1 MLLIRMVYS
10 GLAVVLGALTA
21 APLQAQAAPVL
32 DLQSAWDAARV
43 QDPAYQAALAARRAG
58 LEPEAQAYAAML
70 PNVSLTSSYNQV
82 DLQQKVGSVTTP
94 YNYATNNSAVV
105 ARQPLWRKAQTA
117 QYAQSRFQSQ
127 AAHAQAAS
135 AEADLAQRLSAAY
148 FDLLFSQ
155 DVIRFTDAL
164 LLASRGQLQAAR
176 RGFEAGQGTRTD
188 IDEAQARLD
197 MAQTQMLQARQQAS
211 YARQQLEAMVGRA
224 VQDLAP
230 LALESLQAQPSEVNV
245 DGWIALAVEHS
256 PDLRLAQLRLSVAE
270 QEVAKTQA
278 GHLPTVDMVAQYT
291 LSNGENMYSPTSGYQ
306 SSQIGLQL
314 SLPIFA
320 GGAINS
326 AVRQALAYLD
336 REQQVQLQTRT
347 ALELQV
353 RREYYNSTEGVLR
366 VQALEQALE
375 SALQLLES
383 SRKGVLAGSRTQT
396 DVLNA
401 LQREA
406 EARRDLA
413 QARYQLLIARQK
425 LRTLCGVAP
434 EQAIA
439 TTQSQLLVPPR

>member
-1 MLLIRMVYS
+1 MPLIRMARA
-10 GLAVVLGALTA
+10 GLVVIGALTA
-21 APLQAQAAPVL
+21 AALQAQPAAVL
-32 DLQSAWDAARV
+32 DLQSAWDAART

-58 LEPEAQAYAAML
+58 VEPEAQAYAAML

-105 ARQPLWRKAQTA
+105 ARQPVWRKAQTA
-117 QYAQSRFQSQ
+117 QYALSRFQSQ
-127 AAHAQAAS
+127 AAQAQAAM

-164 LLASRGQLQAAR
+164 LAASRGQLQAAR

-197 MAQTQMLQARQQAS
+197 MAQAQLLQARQQAS
-211 YARQQLEAMVGRA
+211 YARQQLEAIVGRA
-224 VQDLAP
+224 VQDLTP
-230 LALESLQAQPSEVNV
+230 LAPESLQAQPLEVNM
-245 DGWIALAVEHS
+245 DGWIALAIEHS
-256 PDLRLAQLRLSVAE
+256 PDLRLAQLRLSIAE
-270 QEVAKTQA
+270 QEVAKAQA
-278 GHLPTVDMVAQYT
+278 GHLPSVDLVAQYT
-291 LSNGENMYSPTSGYQ
+291 ISNGENMYSPTSGYQ

-314 SLPIFA
+314 SMPLYA
-320 GGAINS
+320 GGGVDS
-326 AVRQALAYLD
+326 VVRQSLALLE
-336 REQQVQLQTRT
+336 REQQVQLQTRSN
-347 ALELQV
+347 LELQV

-366 VQALEQALE
+366 AQALEQALE
-375 SALQLLES
+375 SAQQLLAS

-439 TTQSQLLVPPR
+439 TTQSQLLISPR

>member
-1 MLLIRMVYS
+1 MLLIRTACV
-10 GLAVVLGALTA
+10 GLALVACLLKGAL
-21 APLQAQAAPVL
+21 LQAQPAPVL
-32 DLQSAWDAARV
+32 DLQKAWDAARA
-43 QDPAYQAALAARRAG
+43 QDPAYQVALAARRAG
-58 LEPEAQAYAAML
+58 VEPEAQAFAAML
-70 PNVSLTSSYNQV
+70 PNVSFTSSYNQV
-82 DLQQKVGSVTTP
+82 DLQQKLGSVTTP
-94 YNYATNNSAVV
+94 YSYPTNNNAVV
-105 ARQPLWRKAQTA
+105 ARQPLWRKSQSV

-127 AAHAQAAS
+127 AAQAQELLAGV
-135 AEADLAQRLSAAY
+135 DLSQRLSAAY

-164 LLASRGQLQAAR
+164 LIASQGQLKAAR

-197 MAQTQMLQARQQAS
+197 MAQAQMLQARQQSS
-211 YARQQLEAMVGRA
+211 YARQQLEAIVGRT

-230 LALESLQAQPSEVNV
+230 LALEALIAQPLEVNV
-245 DGWIALAVEHS
+245 EGWIALAVEHS
-256 PDLRLAQLRLSVAE
+256 PDLRFAQLRLSVAE
-270 QEVAKTQA
+270 QEVAKAQA
-278 GHLPTVDMVAQYT
+278 GHHPTLDAVAQYT
-291 LSNGENMYSPTSGYQ
+291 LSNGETMGSPSSGYQ
-306 SSQIGLQL
+306 SSQIGLQF
-314 SLPIFA
+314 SLPIYA
-320 GGAINS
+320 GGAITS
-326 AVRQALAYLD
+326 AVRQALALLE
-336 REQQVQLQTRT
+336 REQQVQLQTR
-347 ALELQV
+347 ASLELQV

-366 VQALEQALE
+366 VQALEQALQ
-375 SALQLLES
+375 SALQLLAS

>member
-1 MLLIRMVYS
+1 MPLIRGACA
-10 GLAVVLGALTA
+10 GLACVVGMLACI
-21 APLQAQAAPVL
+21 PLQAQPALVL
-32 DLQSAWDAARV
+32 DLHSAWTAARA

-58 LEPEAQAYAAML
+58 VEPEAQAFAAML
-70 PNVSLTSSYNQV
+70 PNVSFTSSYNQV
-82 DLQQKVGSVTTP
+82 DLQQKSGGVTTP
-94 YNYATNNSAVV
+94 YSYATNNNAVV
-105 ARQPLWRKAQTA
+105 ARQPLWRKSQNV
-117 QYAQSRFQSQ
+117 QYAQSRLQSQ
-127 AAHAQAAS
+127 AAEVQAVL
-135 AEADLAQRLSAAY
+135 AEVDLAQRLGAAY

-155 DVIRFTDAL
+155 DVIRFTDSL
-164 LLASRGQLQAAR
+164 LIASQGQLQAAR

-197 MAQTQMLQARQQAS
+197 MAQAQMLQARQQWS
-211 YARQQLEAMVGRA
+211 YARQQIESMVGRA

-230 LALESLQAQPSEVNV
+230 LALEALQAQPLEVNV
-245 DGWIALAVEHS
+245 EGWIALAVDHS
-256 PDLRLAQLRLSVAE
+256 PELRLAQLRVSVAE
-270 QEVAKTQA
+270 QEIAKAQA
-278 GHLPTVDMVAQYT
+278 GHLPTVDAVGQYT
-291 LSNGENMYSPTSGYQ
+291 LSNGENMYSPSSGYQ

-314 SLPIFA
+314 SLPIYA
-320 GGAINS
+320 GGAVSS
-326 AVRQALAYLD
+326 AARQALALLE
-336 REQQVQLQTRT
+336 REQQLQLQTRT
-347 ALELQV
+347 TLELQV

-366 VQALEQALE
+366 VQALEQALQ
-375 SALQLLES
+375 SALQLLAS

-439 TTQSQLLVPPR
+439 TTQSQLLVTPR

>member
-1 MLLIRMVYS
+1 MPLIRS
-10 GLAVVLGALTA
+10 ACAGLACVVGMLACI
-21 APLQAQAAPVL
+21 PLQAQPALVL
-32 DLQSAWDAARV
+32 DLHSAWTAARA

-58 LEPEAQAYAAML
+58 VEPEAQAFAAML
-70 PNVSLTSSYNQV
+70 PNVSFTSSYNQV
-82 DLQQKVGSVTTP
+82 DLQQKSGGVTTP
-94 YNYATNNSAVV
+94 YSYATNNNAVV
-105 ARQPLWRKAQTA
+105 ARQPLWRKSQNV
-117 QYAQSRFQSQ
+117 QYAQSRLQSQ
-127 AAHAQAAS
+127 AAEVQAVL
-135 AEADLAQRLSAAY
+135 AEVDLAQRLGAAY

-155 DVIRFTDAL
+155 DVIRFTDSL
-164 LLASRGQLQAAR
+164 LIASQGQLQAAR

-197 MAQTQMLQARQQAS
+197 MAQAQMLQARQQWS
-211 YARQQLEAMVGRA
+211 YARQQIESMVGRA

-230 LALESLQAQPSEVNV
+230 LALEALQAQPLEVNV
-245 DGWIALAVEHS
+245 EGWIALAVDHS
-256 PDLRLAQLRLSVAE
+256 PELRLAQLRVSVAE
-270 QEVAKTQA
+270 QEIAKAQA
-278 GHLPTVDMVAQYT
+278 GHLPTVDAVGQYT
-291 LSNGENMYSPTSGYQ
+291 LSNGENMYSPSSGYQ

-314 SLPIFA
+314 SLPIYA
-320 GGAINS
+320 GGAVSS
-326 AVRQALAYLD
+326 AARQALALLE
-336 REQQVQLQTRT
+336 REQQLQLQTRT
-347 ALELQV
+347 TLELQV

-366 VQALEQALE
+366 VQALEQALQ
-375 SALQLLES
+375 SALQLLAS

-439 TTQSQLLVPPR
+439 TTQSQLLVTPR